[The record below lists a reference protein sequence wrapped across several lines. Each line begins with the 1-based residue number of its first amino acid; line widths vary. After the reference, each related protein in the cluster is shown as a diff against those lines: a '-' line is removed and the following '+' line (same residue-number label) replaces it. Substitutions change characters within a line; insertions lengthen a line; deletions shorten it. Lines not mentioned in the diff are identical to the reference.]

1 MVVQHNMQ
9 AMNANRMLNV
19 TTSTQAKS
27 TEKLSSGYKINRAA
41 DDAAGLTISE
51 KMRKQ
56 IKGLD
61 QASTNAEDGVSAV
74 QTAEGALTEVHSMLQ
89 RMNELAVQAS
99 NGTNSESDR
108 SAIQDEIS
116 QLTTEIDRVSETTKF
131 NETYLLKG
139 NTDGSS
145 SKVNV
150 NAHDA
155 GLAGKLGE
163 SVNGKTTF
171 TADALSVG
179 SKVSIGG
186 TEYNIVESSKTSGYT
201 SIKGYTAVAGDKITQ
216 DGKTYT
222 YVANNSTTPGGAT
235 AAVAGWFADDN
246 TTTTA
251 DFTDNAGIKA
261 GSTLLAKADGKT
273 TTFVGADGLDLSAA
287 TDTNP
292 TNWAVGDTIEHDGK
306 TYTVSTAGAA
316 GVGTW
321 KDEEGKESTI
331 ATLSAGDTY
340 TQKATGKTGQI
351 DNKGI
356 STVEN
361 IQAAIKGLA
370 DGAIVTIKT
379 SASDAGKPYTVGV
392 STKEDGSVYTADDI
406 AALVKENTYVNDGK
420 NTYYAVP
427 KNSDSDKDITLQDAY
442 NKMAKELESASS
454 IGTDKGA
461 TVKNNGDGTFEI
473 TQGTVEVK
481 DSLSFSLHVG
491 ADADMTNKI
500 NVDIE
505 SMSAAGLGIKG
516 INVKDDSGK
525 AATYAIDAIADAVS
539 KVSAQRS
546 ALGAVQNRLEHT
558 IANVDNVVENTTSA
572 ESRIRDT
579 DMAEEMVEYSKNN
592 ILAQA
597 GQSMLAQANQSNQG
611 VLSLLQ

>member
-61 QASTNAEDGVSAV
+61 QASTNAEDGVSSV

-139 NTDGSS
+139 SDGT
-145 SKVNV
+145 KDYVL

-155 GLAGKLGE
+155 GLKGTLNTVGE
-163 SVNGKTTF
+163 KATF
-171 TADALSVG
+171 
-179 SKVSIGG
+179 
-186 TEYNIVESSKTSGYT
+186 
-201 SIKGYTAVAGDKITQ
+201 
-216 DGKTYT
+216 
-222 YVANNSTTPGGAT
+222 ST
-235 AAVAGWFADDN
+235 
-246 TTTTA
+246 
-251 DFTDNAGIKA
+251 DF
-261 GSTLLAKADGKT
+261 
-273 TTFVGADGLDLSAA
+273 
-287 TDTNP
+287 
-292 TNWAVGDTIEHDGK
+292 AVGDKVTI
-306 TYTVSTAGAA
+306 A
-316 GVGTW
+316 
-321 KDEEGKESTI
+321 GKEYTI
-331 ATLSAGDTY
+331 GEADT
-340 TQKATGKTGQI
+340 TKAKDLIKNAATGKTLDVTI
-351 DNKGI
+351 DGTKYSIDENGKVKDADGNQLYIKTAKDAAAAATTVSSIADITTDNQYDNHGI
-356 STVEN
+356 MTNNTELTATQLKNIVGGGSTVSDGTTTVTLMTDVKGAKN
-361 IQAAIKGLA
+361 AAGADVADGVDDKDSSIISLDHARELIKGELEKA
-370 DGAIVTIKT
+370 NSIGSDSPVTVT
-379 SASDAGKPYTVGV
+379 DNQ
-392 STKEDGSVYTADDI
+392 DGSFSWDLGSAKVA
-406 AALVKENTYVNDGK
+406 NT
-420 NTYYAVP
+420 
-427 KNSDSDKDITLQDAY
+427 
-442 NKMAKELESASS
+442 
-454 IGTDKGA
+454 
-461 TVKNNGDGTFEI
+461 
-473 TQGTVEVK
+473 
-481 DSLSFSLHVG
+481 LSFSLHVG

-505 SMSAAGLGIKG
+505 SMSSAGLGIKDL
-516 INVKDDSGK
+516 NVKDKTGM
-525 AATYAIDAIADAVS
+525 AATYAIDAIADAVA
-539 KVSAQRS
+539 KVSSQRS

-579 DMAEEMVEYSKNN
+579 DMAEEMVNYSKNN

>member
-19 TTSTQAKS
+19 TTSTQAKA

-370 DGAIVTIKT
+370 DGATVTIKT

-406 AALVKENTYVNDGK
+406 AALVKENTYVNDGT